1 MDSGPLSS
9 NVTAVREL
17 RPSEV
22 AGAGRERRLEML
34 RQAAQEIVGVTFF
47 APMLKMARESV
58 LKGRYGH
65 GGRGEEMF
73 RAQLDDELARRASL
87 AMHNSLSDTIC
98 RRLAG
103 RVTE

>member
-1 MDSGPLSS
+1 MDSGRLSW
-9 NVTAVREL
+9 NVTGAAEL
-17 RPSEV
+17 RPSAV

-34 RQAAQEIVGVTFF
+34 RQASQEMVGATFF

-65 GGRGEEMF
+65 GGRGEEIF

-87 AMHNSLSDTIC
+87 AMDNSLSDAIC